1 MKNQY
6 NIKVNPPELTSEQ
19 IKKHQDFDT
28 LFAKFEQQASPA
40 DETPIR
46 AIESTATKTSPA
58 WLVNYGTSALIA
70 IAALSCIGFLCLKR
84 WLFSIRNRTIKLAK
98 FFLCRPHCH
107 LLILPTET

>member
-58 WLVNYGTSALIA
+58 WLVKYGTSALIA
-70 IAALSCIGFLCLKR
+70 IAASVVLVFMLKEVA
-84 WLFSIRNRTIKLAK
+84 FSIRNRTIKLAK
-98 FFLCRPHCH
+98 FFLYRPHCH
-107 LLILPTET
+107 LLILPMET